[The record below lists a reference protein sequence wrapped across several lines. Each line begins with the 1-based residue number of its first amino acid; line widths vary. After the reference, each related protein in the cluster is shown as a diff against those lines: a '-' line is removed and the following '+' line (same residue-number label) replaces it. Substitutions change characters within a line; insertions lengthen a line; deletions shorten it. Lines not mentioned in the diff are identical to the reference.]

1 MSNSKLRNT
10 HTQITAGLRQL
21 AKGEGKNPNHVYNR
35 FFREMFLA
43 ELMAIDDGWVIKGG
57 TNLNCI
63 LPGARHTKDLD
74 LYRQQNPTGHLEAAK
89 NLVARMNGTRV
100 GPYEFKVE
108 HARQPQKGDGIE
120 NVPLRIT
127 TRIGARKFL
136 EFWIDVSGDL
146 QVPPVTSTTTV
157 KRSDNLNIPFAP
169 QTFQILSYP
178 VENQLADKICAMYKM
193 HEGRASTRFRDLYD
207 ITLIALNLE
216 VDSEEL
222 ALALKTQQQ
231 VRNMRL
237 PLRFSSPSNEWPLR
251 YPRFIKQLGI
261 ANEEIYTM
269 KSSLEIAEQLFL
281 PILSD
286 QLPLHPM
293 TWSPNDR
300 RWKQ

>member
-21 AKGEGKNPNHVYNR
+21 AKDEGKNPNHVYNR
-35 FFREMFLA
+35 FFREIFLA

-74 LYRQQNPTGHLEAAK
+74 LYRQLNPTGHLEAAK

-178 VENQLADKICAMYKM
+178 VENQLADKICAMYEM

-251 YPRFIKQLGI
+251 YPRFCDTPGVNAQPAKTPQ
-261 ANEEIYTM
+261 N
-269 KSSLEIAEQLFL
+269 
-281 PILSD
+281 
-286 QLPLHPM
+286 
-293 TWSPNDR
+293 
-300 RWKQ
+300 